1 MDLDRRARF
10 VFRSRCRPEREAT
23 EPVKRP
29 FRFGGNTTGI
39 ESRTAWQHRAG
50 AWKPM
55 AGPSPSPGR
64 RVHLCATGSAA
75 DATSAVWIGLVVNP
89 PPARPAPPHCSPE
102 APTGR
107 PGTGAP
113 VHSGPTSRSCHTADT
128 VRVGPLF
135 VERDR
140 HQPDLLGA
148 QTRPTRPSHPAQKRI
163 AYRRRSNQPRRRRGS
178 NEGTCPL
185 PPHDQALML
194 ELGVGLHHRVGV
206 DGQRI
211 DDLPERRKPP
221 RDSTG
226 PV

>member
-1 MDLDRRARF
+1 MELDRGARF
-10 VFRSRCRPEREAT
+10 VFRSRCGPGREAT

-29 FRFGGNTTGI
+29 FRFGGNTIGI
-39 ESRTAWQHRAG
+39 ESRTAWQRRAG

-55 AGPSPSPGR
+55 AGPSPFT
-64 RVHLCATGSAA
+64 CAAASTFAPLVQPPMRQAPYGSAWLS
-75 DATSAVWIGLVVNP
+75 THH
-89 PPARPAPPHCSPE
+89 RPAPPHCSPE

-140 HQPDLLGA
+140 HQHPDLLGA

-163 AYRRRSNQPRRRRGS
+163 AYRQRATSTPGGSAEVTKVPVPCRRTTSPS
-178 NEGTCPL
+178 CSSW
-185 PPHDQALML
+185 A
-194 ELGVGLHHRVGV
+194 
-206 DGQRI
+206 
-211 DDLPERRKPP
+211 
-221 RDSTG
+221 
-226 PV
+226 